1 MKKRIKLVLFFNHFR
16 GIEVLKNLIKKKY
29 IIQKIFL
36 SKKNLN
42 IKIIPFLKK
51 KNFNYEIINEVNN
64 YKIISYIKK
73 YNIDFNI
80 IAGFPYIFKKDLLNA
95 ANHATINLHGGRLP
109 EYKGASTLNW
119 QIINGEKKIGISIIK
134 ANEGID
140 KGNILGFS
148 SFLLKKSYD
157 ISDVHHIANNRF
169 AKLLPTVL
177 KKFINNKIIFL
188 ANSGGQKYK
197 QRNSSDGLIIWK
209 KMSKE
214 KVFNFVRA
222 ITKPYPGA
230 FSYLRKKKSKIII
243 FKCKPY
249 KCSAKYRPGFIFNKN
264 DSFFVKCKTG
274 CIKLL
279 EFSGKIN
286 SGDTFN

>member
-188 ANSGGQKYK
+188 ANIGGKNYK

-230 FSYLRKKKSKIII
+230 FSYLLKKKSKIII

>member
-188 ANSGGQKYK
+188 ANIGGKNYK

-222 ITKPYPGA
+222 IKKPYPGA

>member
-95 ANHATINLHGGRLP
+95 ANYATINLHGGRLP

-157 ISDVHHIANNRF
+157 ISDVHHITNNRF

-188 ANSGGQKYK
+188 ANIGGKNYK
-197 QRNSSDGLIIWK
+197 QRKSSDGLIIWK

-249 KCSAKYRPGFIFNKN
+249 KCSAEYRPGFIFNKN